1 MLKKQTILFAF
12 ATLLTMSLHAQFT
25 ISGTVFD
32 ADSVPFPFADVT
44 LEPSGINTRANF
56 DGLYSIKDVKP
67 GRYTMTASCGASCE
81 PHTQTIVVED
91 NVTVDFLLKPKPNSE
106 NIDMSRPIPVVRPPH
121 DSYYDSSYDTLKIHE
136 LSEVVVS
143 GVRVQKEAPFAITNI
158 NKVELD
164 EFSNTGKELPFLFAK
179 TPGIIAWS
187 ENGVGT
193 GTSYMRIRGAGD
205 SRINVTLD
213 GVSLNSPEDQ
223 CVFWANMN
231 SYSSLLSSVQIQRGV
246 GSSTNGD
253 GAFGGT
259 IALSSATPSMIPS
272 AEVTGTYGS
281 FNTLNFG
288 AKASTGLLWDH
299 LVIDGAYHE
308 TRTDGFIHGT
318 SGRSGSYYGGV
329 SWIGNNFIIRY
340 KNIGNFENT
349 GQAWNGVVAGDN
361 DLSLMD
367 GTYGMHTGIKT
378 YEDMYNVGLGQY
390 NSLYE
395 RLIHDENGEFMQ
407 DENGN
412 YVTERYMLNDGS
424 YWDKTTDNFWQDH
437 NILSAAWEIN
447 EHWSTTATLHYTYG
461 YGYYEEFRYNNKLSK
476 FGMTYTDA
484 DGNKV
489 KRTDFVRKKGLRQ
502 NTYGLIWNANYKDN
516 HWNIIGGL
524 SVQNFTGNHFGYV
537 TYIADEGVAN
547 KYLADGDYKYYDSD
561 ASKFDGSAFV
571 KAAYTF
577 AKYWTVFG
585 DMQFRYV
592 DYKTDGIN
600 DKFYDDESSYYNQP
614 LDIHETYPFFN
625 PKGGI
630 SFDLNSHHVYASVA
644 MSHREPERN
653 NFTDNGSYPAPVP
666 EQLLDYEFGYDYNG
680 KVWQAGANLYYMDYT
695 NQFVQTG
702 EVSDIGEALT
712 TNIKDSYRMGIELR
726 AGINATKWLSFEA
739 NAALSQNKIKD
750 FDEYVENW
758 DDWEGNVDANG
769 TPYDGDGFDIIH
781 YDNSTLAFSPSAILN
796 GFIVFHHKG
805 IEAIWH
811 TNYVSRMYLDNTE
824 NLDRSLPAFSTS
836 NVSLGYTLKPKKVLK
851 EAAFK
856 VNFNNIFNKR
866 YAASGWVY
874 SAICDSYG
882 HPNDNRYY
890 QIGFIPMAGF
900 TVLGNLTLRF

>member
-106 NIDMSRPIPVVRPPH
+106 NIDLSRPIPVVRPPH

-164 EFSNTGKELPFLFAK
+164 EFSSTGKELPFLFAK

-395 RLIHDENGEFMQ
+395 RLVHDENGEFMQ

-437 NILSAAWEIN
+437 NILSAAWEIG

-502 NTYGLIWNANYKDN
+502 DTYGLIWNANYKDN

-561 ASKFDGSAFV
+561 ASKFDGSAFL

-769 TPYDGDGFDIIH
+769 TPYDGDGFDVIH